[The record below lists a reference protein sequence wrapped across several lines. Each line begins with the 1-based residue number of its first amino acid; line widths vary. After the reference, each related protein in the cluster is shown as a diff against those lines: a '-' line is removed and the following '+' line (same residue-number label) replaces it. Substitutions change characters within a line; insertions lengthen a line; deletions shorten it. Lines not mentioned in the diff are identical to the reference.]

1 MESNYK
7 ENFFPTNNFNNEKP
21 EQSKNSIHSAK
32 FKFIKY
38 DYSNT
43 YYVIKKDKKIP
54 LPSIEEIIKNA
65 TKYSKI
71 NMHSC
76 FIQNLLEKENEDGV
90 ADVKNKIFN
99 SIKEDIFD
107 LSMDFYG
114 NYVIQGILHLND
126 KEKNKI
132 IFQKFIEKEIVKL
145 CFNAYGSRVIQ
156 KLIESCINVD
166 DIKKISDEIKK
177 KDKFNDLFIDENGNH
192 VIQLIIKKL
201 DEEKLNDIYDAILN
215 GIKYIKNKNK
225 IITNKYGSRVIEA
238 LLMKLEN
245 KEKRINMIDAIFED
259 DIIELCKN
267 EYSNYVINIILCN
280 NKEYTDKVFQSV
292 KGHIYELS
300 KDEYALYSLQIIEQL
315 IENGNEDVKK
325 QICEEIFENDNKD
338 NNYIAY
344 LIKNRCGN
352 YLIRKIIEH
361 CSEEIIKE
369 IINRIKK
376 NNKENK
382 GYLIYIIQKL
392 KDRGFDIND

>member
-21 EQSKNSIHSAK
+21 EQLKNSIHSAK

-43 YYVIKKDKKIP
+43 YYVVKKDKKIP

-71 NMHSC
+71 NMYSC

-114 NYVIQGILHLND
+114 NYVIQGILHIND

-132 IFQKFIEKEIVKL
+132 IFQKLIEKDIVKL

-177 KDKFNDLFIDENGNH
+177 KINLM
-192 VIQLIIKKL
+192 
-201 DEEKLNDIYDAILN
+201 IYL
-215 GIKYIKNKNK
+215 
-225 IITNKYGSRVIEA
+225 
-238 LLMKLEN
+238 
-245 KEKRINMIDAIFED
+245 
-259 DIIELCKN
+259 
-267 EYSNYVINIILCN
+267 
-280 NKEYTDKVFQSV
+280 
-292 KGHIYELS
+292 
-300 KDEYALYSLQIIEQL
+300 
-315 IENGNEDVKK
+315 
-325 QICEEIFENDNKD
+325 
-338 NNYIAY
+338 
-344 LIKNRCGN
+344 
-352 YLIRKIIEH
+352 
-361 CSEEIIKE
+361 
-369 IINRIKK
+369 
-376 NNKENK
+376 
-382 GYLIYIIQKL
+382 
-392 KDRGFDIND
+392 